1 MAVAEAVAVATNS
14 RSDVPADSSLLNA
27 RFGELDAYDAIAV
40 AVEDLFRDRI
50 ALVSSF
56 GADSVVLLH
65 LLSEVDRH
73 VPVIF
78 LDTGRLFPETLE
90 YRTAITGLL
99 GLTDVRTVSPDPQA
113 LIARDPHRALW
124 MTNSDQCCQLRKA
137 EPLDHSLAGFDA
149 WFTGRKRYQNGVRA
163 ALDLFETD
171 AGRIKINPL
180 ARWSPV
186 DVKTYIARH
195 DLPEH
200 PLVSK
205 GYPSIG
211 CGPCT
216 SRVQPGEDHRAGR
229 WRDNEKTEC
238 GIHTEHEI
246 DGSGI

>member
-1 MAVAEAVAVATNS
+1 MAVAEALDVATKS
-14 RSDVPADSSLLNA
+14 KSGVPSDPSVLNA
-27 RFGELDAYDAIAV
+27 RFGDLNAYDAIAV
-40 AVEDLFRDRI
+40 AVEDLFRNRI

-90 YRTAITGLL
+90 YRTAIAGML
-99 GLTDVRTVSPDPQA
+99 GLTDVRTMTPDPQG
-113 LIARDPHRALW
+113 LISRDPHRALW
-124 MTNSDQCCQLRKA
+124 MTNPDQCCQLRKA
-137 EPLDHSLAGFDA
+137 EPLDRSLGGFDA

-163 ALDLFETD
+163 ALEPFETD

-180 ARWSPV
+180 ARWSPG
-186 DVKTYIARH
+186 DVTTYIARH

-200 PLVSK
+200 PLVSN

-216 SRVQPGEDHRAGR
+216 SRVRPGEDQRAGR